1 MAEAASYASTIF
13 QVDFLALSNR
23 NGPYNTQSSDLWSEL
38 SPDVAGA
45 GGGRFFEGMLPDGD
59 DFSSAAPELASD
71 PAVRKFVPIIQNDRQ
86 VFHVVISKSYPPGQ
100 SHGLGHVSVSRM
112 H

>member
-23 NGPYNTQSSDLWSEL
+23 NGPYDTQSSDLWSKL

-45 GGGRFFEGMLPDGD
+45 GGGRFLEEMLPDAD
-59 DFSSAAPELASD
+59 VFPALAAEFFSYAD
-71 PAVRKFVPIIQNDRQ
+71 
-86 VFHVVISKSYPPGQ
+86 
-100 SHGLGHVSVSRM
+100 M
-112 H
+112 W